1 MDILGL
7 IAHAR
12 RNVVGKVNKNKKRF
26 KGVAQV
32 QEWRGSLL
40 RFLAT
45 RVWIL
50 PRTSK
55 QDWQNARGGVKAQG
69 PFHDPVHQP
78 EPGFFFCITQ
88 FASICTPWVDVP
100 CTNAHGNLIKLVTQP
115 MTTYQA
121 PALPWEFG
129 ACTKYLKRDT
139 EQQRRPIMSVVHCAG
154 NYSNHCQ
161 RLSFLAIHIQDQ
173 RFKHGQLLMLPNHPW
188 SRFHPEP

>member
-1 MDILGL
+1 
-7 IAHAR
+7 
-12 RNVVGKVNKNKKRF
+12 
-26 KGVAQV
+26 
-32 QEWRGSLL
+32 
-40 RFLAT
+40 
-45 RVWIL
+45 
-50 PRTSK
+50 
-55 QDWQNARGGVKAQG
+55 
-69 PFHDPVHQP
+69 
-78 EPGFFFCITQ
+78 
-88 FASICTPWVDVP
+88 VP

-188 SRFHPEP
+188 SSFHPEPWAAHCHGRILDNERHTARLIWKGRVGMPFVSCVLKPTMVCVGGA

>member
-1 MDILGL
+1 VDILGL

-12 RNVVGKVNKNKKRF
+12 RNVVGKVNKNKK
-26 KGVAQV
+26 KS
-32 QEWRGSLL
+32 RGLL
-40 RFLAT
+40 RF
-45 RVWIL
+45 
-50 PRTSK
+50 K
-55 QDWQNARGGVKAQG
+55 NGGGVCCASWQ
-69 PFHDPVHQP
+69 PVYGSCHAHQSRTGKTHEEALRRKDLSTTP
-78 EPGFFFCITQ
+78 YISLNQVFFFCITQ

-188 SRFHPEP
+188 SSFHPEP

>member
-1 MDILGL
+1 VDILGL

-12 RNVVGKVNKNKKRF
+12 RNVVGKVNKNKKEF
-26 KGVAQV
+26 KGVAQI

-78 EPGFFFCITQ
+78 EPGFFF
-88 FASICTPWVDVP
+88 
-100 CTNAHGNLIKLVTQP
+100 
-115 MTTYQA
+115 
-121 PALPWEFG
+121 
-129 ACTKYLKRDT
+129 
-139 EQQRRPIMSVVHCAG
+139 
-154 NYSNHCQ
+154 
-161 RLSFLAIHIQDQ
+161 FL
-173 RFKHGQLLMLPNHPW
+173 
-188 SRFHPEP
+188 